1 MAKAKIR
8 KFNQTDKKTL
18 GRILR
23 YIRNYMHL
31 VLLSVL
37 LAAVTVVLT
46 LYIPIMTGHAIDRIV
61 GQGNVD
67 FNGLFGILKTMAVL
81 ILCTALSQWLM
92 NHINNVVTYRV
103 VEDIRTKA
111 FNHLQQLPV
120 SYLDAHPAGDLVS
133 RVITD
138 IDQFSQGLLMGFTQ
152 LFTSAMTIIG
162 TLIFMFVIN
171 PLIAFLVVLLTP
183 ISFLVAGFIAKKTYS
198 LFRHQSESRGTLTAF
213 TNEMVGNLKLVK
225 AFSHEEESQKCFD
238 EINETLSGYSMN
250 ATFYSSLVNPLT
262 RFVNSLVY
270 AIVAGTG
277 AGLAIRGALTVGEL
291 TSFLSYAN
299 QYTKPFNEISGVV
312 TELQNALASAAR
324 VFELIDEPGMKPDA
338 ADAAVLKDA
347 RGEIDIDHIW
357 FSYDK
362 SKKLLQNLNVHVN
375 PGETVAIV
383 GPTGCGKSTL
393 INLLMRF
400 YEVDEGNIR
409 VDGIDNRSMTR
420 ESLRNSFGMVL
431 QETWLKSA
439 SIRDNISYGKPDAT
453 MEEIVEA
460 ARKAHCD
467 GFIRRLPNGYDTVLA
482 EDGGSLSQGQKQLL
496 CIARL
501 MLRLPPMLI
510 LDEATSSI
518 DTRTELHIQHAFD
531 RMMEGRT
538 SFIVAHRLS
547 TVRNAD
553 MILVMKDGN
562 IIEQGKH
569 EELLAKKGFYSRLY
583 ESQFEQAS

>member
-8 KFNQTDKKTL
+8 KFNQTDKQTVR
-18 GRILR
+18 RILR

-46 LYIPIMTGHAIDRIV
+46 LYIPIMTGHAIDHII
-61 GQGNVD
+61 GKGNVD
-67 FNGLFGILKTMAVL
+67 FPGLLGILKTMAVL
-81 ILCTALSQWLM
+81 ILCTALSQWFM

-111 FNHLQQLPV
+111 FNHLQELPV

-183 ISFLVAGFIAKKTYS
+183 ISFLVAGFIAKKTYR
-198 LFRHQSESRGTLTAF
+198 LFQHQSESRGTLTAF
-213 TNEMVGNLKLVK
+213 TNEMVGNLKLLK
-225 AFSHEEESQKCFD
+225 AFSHEEESQKRFND
-238 EINETLSGYSMN
+238 INETLSGYSMG

-262 RFVNSLVY
+262 RFVNALVY

-324 VFELIDEPGMKPDA
+324 VFELIDEPAEKPDA
-338 ADAAVLKDA
+338 ADAAVLTDA

-362 SKKLLQNLNVHVN
+362 SKNCCR
-375 PGETVAIV
+375 IF
-383 GPTGCGKSTL
+383 
-393 INLLMRF
+393 MF
-400 YEVDEGNIR
+400 
-409 VDGIDNRSMTR
+409 M
-420 ESLRNSFGMVL
+420 
-431 QETWLKSA
+431 
-439 SIRDNISYGKPDAT
+439 
-453 MEEIVEA
+453 
-460 ARKAHCD
+460 
-467 GFIRRLPNGYDTVLA
+467 
-482 EDGGSLSQGQKQLL
+482 
-496 CIARL
+496 
-501 MLRLPPMLI
+501 
-510 LDEATSSI
+510 
-518 DTRTELHIQHAFD
+518 
-531 RMMEGRT
+531 
-538 SFIVAHRLS
+538 
-547 TVRNAD
+547 
-553 MILVMKDGN
+553 
-562 IIEQGKH
+562 
-569 EELLAKKGFYSRLY
+569 
-583 ESQFEQAS
+583 